1 MKRYYTPDGEPDEAK
16 TLWEGA
22 KRIILGIT
30 AFCMVCIV
38 VNECN
43 HPPKPDRTSPWKNLD
58 DSRDLSEVR
67 SYDYAN
73 GIIHYRDDEDEGIY
87 ISLPDSVGEAVLTI
101 KAMGKTIELTQTE
114 AEELLDQLT
123 EDADYY
129 EYFERNMD

>member
-16 TLWEGA
+16 TIWEGA

-43 HPPKPDRTSPWKNLD
+43 HPKKPDRTSPWKNWD

-73 GIIHYRDDEDEGIY
+73 GIISYRDDEDEGIY

>member
-43 HPPKPDRTSPWKNLD
+43 HPQKPDRTSPWKNWD

>member
-1 MKRYYTPDGEPDEAK
+1 MKRYYTPEGEPDEAK
-16 TLWEGA
+16 TLWEWA

-30 AFCMVCIV
+30 AFCLVCIV
-38 VNECN
+38 VNECTN
-43 HPPKPDRTSPWKNLD
+43 PPKADRTSPWKNWD

>member
-30 AFCMVCIV
+30 AFCLVCIV
-38 VNECN
+38 VNECT
-43 HPPKPDRTSPWKNLD
+43 HPPKADRTSPWKNWD

-67 SYDYAN
+67 SYDYTN
-73 GIIHYRDDEDEGIY
+73 GIIHYRDEEDEGIY